1 MIGFL
6 RTILLYVTAFFA
18 TLILGLTVIVGA
30 LFGVKDK
37 PGGLFDK
44 IPRLWATLVMWAVG
58 VKVRVHGLEKLKPGE
73 PYIFASNHVSWFDVP
88 ALAEILPRYKFVAK
102 AELFKVPIFGGGMR
116 AVGMIE
122 IQRENRKAAFGA
134 YDVAAEKIRAG
145 NSVVVFP
152 EGTRGHAYPLRP
164 FKKGPFV
171 LAIAAGVPIVPIIVH
186 GTIEIMPKGSFWAH
200 PGTIDVHLLEPVS
213 TTGVDYDHREALMQ
227 TVRTRMAD
235 AMRDNYGIEPLPT
248 PPSRLASSVEI
259 PSATPTS
266 TPQPFETR

>member
-1 MIGFL
+1 MISFL
-6 RTILLYVTAFFA
+6 RTILLFA
-18 TLILGLTVIVGA
+18 TAAVVTLVLGLTVIVAA
-30 LFGVKDK
+30 LLGVKDK
-37 PGGLFDK
+37 PGGLFEK
-44 IPRLWATLVMWAVG
+44 APRWWSSAVLWAAG
-58 VKVRVHGLEKLKPGE
+58 IKVRVHGMKNAATGE
-73 PYIFASNHVSWFDVP
+73 PHIFASNHISWFDVP
-88 ALAEILPRYKFVAK
+88 ALARILPRYKFVAK
-102 AELFKVPIFGGGMR
+102 AELFKVPIFGRGMR

-134 YDVAAEKIRAG
+134 YDVAAERIRSG
-145 NSVVVFP
+145 SSVVVFP

-186 GTIEIMPKGSFWAH
+186 GTIEIMPKGSLWVQ

-235 AMRDNYGIEPLPT
+235 AMRELYGIEPLPIPVSR
-248 PPSRLASSVEI
+248 PPSSAEILSSD
-259 PSATPTS
+259 TQPT
-266 TPQPFETR
+266 ETR

>member
-6 RTILLYVTAFFA
+6 RTILLFVTAAVA
-18 TLILGLTVIVGA
+18 TLVLGLSVIVAAMIGI
-30 LFGVKDK
+30 KDK
-37 PGGLFDK
+37 PGGIFDNA
-44 IPRLWATLVMWAVG
+44 PRWWSAAVLWAVG
-58 VKVRVHGLEKLKPGE
+58 VKVRVHGIENAATGE
-73 PYIFASNHVSWFDVP
+73 PHIFASNHVSWFDVP
-88 ALAEILPRYKFVAK
+88 ALARILPHYKFVAK
-102 AELFKVPIFGGGMR
+102 AELFKVPVFGRAMR

-134 YDVAAEKIRAG
+134 YDVAAERIRNGA
-145 NSVVVFP
+145 SVVVFP

-186 GTIEIMPKGSFWAH
+186 GTIEIMPKGSLWAH

-213 TTGVDYDHREALMQ
+213 TSGIDYDHREALMQ

-235 AMRDNYGIEPLPT
+235 AMRDLYGVDPLPT
-248 PPSRLASSVEI
+248 PASRLASSVETI
-259 PSATPTS
+259 STDALRTETP
-266 TPQPFETR
+266 

>member
-1 MIGFL
+1 MISFF

-18 TLILGLTVIVGA
+18 TTILGLSVIIGA

-37 PGGLFDK
+37 PNGLFDNV
-44 IPRLWATLVMWAVG
+44 PRWWSVLMMWAAG
-58 VKVRVHGLEKLKPGE
+58 VKVRVHGMENLRSGE
-73 PYIFASNHVSWFDVP
+73 PYIFTSNHVSWFDIP
-88 ALAEILPRYKFVAK
+88 ALAKILPRYKFVAK
-102 AELFKVPIFGGGMR
+102 AELFKVPIFGHGMR
-116 AVGMIE
+116 AVGMVE

-134 YDVAAEKIRAG
+134 YDVAAEKIRSG

-152 EGTRGHAYPLRP
+152 EGTRGRAYPLRP

-186 GTIEIMPKGSFWAH
+186 GTIEIMPKGSLWVH

-235 AMRDNYGIEPLPT
+235 AMRDIYGVEPLPT
-248 PPSRLASSVEI
+248 PASRL
-259 PSATPTS
+259 PSTVDLPSS
-266 TPQPFETR
+266 TPQPTESL